1 MSIETVNE
9 DNVDKGTANG
19 SVYFGQPKPFDELS
33 GVTLILL
40 AHVLAGGYA
49 CTYSGLHASRC

>member
-1 MSIETVNE
+1 MSVEAVNE
-9 DNVDKGTANG
+9 DNVNKGTAGG
-19 SVYFGQPKPFDELS
+19 SVYFCQPKPFDGLS

-49 CTYSGLHASRC
+49 CTYSGLHVLI